1 MIDEVKEYL
10 QETFCIV
17 DADINF
23 VNLTYDVKYYLEALE
38 KHMEVAKK
46 RSILEYFAK
55 TKEMNLDEY
64 EIAIE
69 NG

>member
-23 VNLTYDVKYYLEALE
+23 VNLKYDVKDYLDSLE

-46 RSILEYFAK
+46 RSILE
-55 TKEMNLDEY
+55 
-64 EIAIE
+64 
-69 NG
+69 